1 MATLKGQNFRVLVLN
16 ALTSKYHVI
25 GMATNCT
32 VTLNTNVD
40 DGGTKDDTGMA
51 AKPTVVSK
59 SWQVQVDSLNVADV
73 GQLLTAMKS
82 QTPFFLIWDEVSV
95 TDNQTPI
102 NEGEAQ
108 YGGKAFLTDVTFN
121 FNNREN
127 SAASLQFVGAAALT
141 DNAEVTTEIVA
152 AGSYTKGQ
160 FVRLFLSSDNTATPA
175 AVVAAARQLS
185 LHVSLTVED
194 SSTKDT
200 PGDWVANEPTA
211 LNYDISTTALMRSND
226 TITSLVGGKSL
237 SDLES
242 IYLNATPVKW
252 QIANVSGDNN
262 RTKGSV
268 LCSGS
273 CIVQTLTLNGPNRN
287 DATYTASLAGFGS
300 YSVGA

>member
-1 MATLKGQNFRVLVLN
+1 MATLKGQNFRILVLN

-25 GMATNCT
+25 GMSTNCT

-82 QTPFFLIWDEVSV
+82 QAPFFLIWDEVSV

-127 SAASLQFVGAAALT
+127 SAASLQFVGAAELI
-141 DNAEVTTEIVA
+141 DNAQVDTEIVA

-200 PGDWVANEPTA
+200 PGDWVANESTA

-268 LCSGS
+268 ICSGS

-287 DATYTASLAGFGS
+287 NATYTASLAGFGP
-300 YSVGA
+300 YTVGA

>member
-25 GMATNCT
+25 GMSTNCT

-82 QTPFFLIWDEVSV
+82 QAPFFLIWDEVSV

-127 SAASLQFVGAAALT
+127 SAASLQFVGAAELI
-141 DNAEVTTEIVA
+141 DNAQVDTEIVA

-200 PGDWVANEPTA
+200 PGDWVANESTA

-268 LCSGS
+268 ICSGS

-287 DATYTASLAGFGS
+287 NATYTASLAGFGP
-300 YSVGA
+300 YTVGA

>member
-1 MATLKGQNFRVLVLN
+1 VLN

-25 GMATNCT
+25 GMSTNCT

-40 DGGTKDDTGMA
+40 DSGTKDDTGMA

-141 DNAEVTTEIVA
+141 DNAPADTEIVA
-152 AGSYTKGQ
+152 AGSCTKGQ

-226 TITSLVGGKSL
+226 TITSLVGGKTL
-237 SDLES
+237 DGLES
-242 IYLNATPVKW
+242 IYLDAAPVKW

-268 LCSGS
+268 ICSGS

>member
-1 MATLKGQNFRVLVLN
+1 M
-16 ALTSKYHVI
+16 S
-25 GMATNCT
+25 TNCT

-82 QTPFFLIWDEVSV
+82 QAPFFLIWDEVSV

-127 SAASLQFVGAAALT
+127 SAASLQFVGAAELI
-141 DNAEVTTEIVA
+141 DNAQVDTEIVA

-200 PGDWVANEPTA
+200 PGDWVANESTA

-268 LCSGS
+268 ICSGS

-287 DATYTASLAGFGS
+287 NATYTASLAGFGP
-300 YSVGA
+300 YTVGA